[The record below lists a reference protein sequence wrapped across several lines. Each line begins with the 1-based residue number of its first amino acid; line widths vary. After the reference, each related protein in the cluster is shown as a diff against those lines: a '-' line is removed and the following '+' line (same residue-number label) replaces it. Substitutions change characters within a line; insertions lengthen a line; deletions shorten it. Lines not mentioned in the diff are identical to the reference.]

1 MALLTLINIRK
12 NTMKNRY
19 LGLVFGLALSSIAV
33 VASAEDSSLVNFHP
47 GQVVTAKALNHNFQL
62 LQKSSESTS
71 AYTVSVPS
79 VAHQAVSLDEAI
91 QTAVVKESAL
101 CGSAQP
107 CYVVVKLHPGH
118 YQYQGSL
125 PQHIILQGVPGSVLS
140 LTGDLNLSAQSQ
152 LYDLTLTSQQ
162 PVSVSV
168 GGTMVELHNV
178 LFSSK
183 VEFSPGEFHPFM
195 SSVRQANQDHTVR
208 LLKTV
213 N

>member
-1 MALLTLINIRK
+1 
-12 NTMKNRY
+12 MKSKY

-33 VASAEDSSLVNFHP
+33 AASAEDSSLVNFHP

-79 VAHQAVSLDEAI
+79 VAGQAVSLDAPI
-91 QTAVVKESAL
+91 QAAVAKNSAQ

-107 CYVVVKLHPGH
+107 CYVVVKLQPGH

-125 PQHIILQGVPGSVLS
+125 PQHIILQGVPGSVLN
-140 LTGDLNLSAQSQ
+140 LTGNMSLSAQSQ
-152 LYDLTLTSQQ
+152 LYDLTITSQQ
-162 PVSVSV
+162 AVRVGV

-178 LFSSK
+178 FFSSNVK
-183 VEFSPGEFHPFM
+183 FSPAEFHPFM
-195 SSVRQANQDHTVR
+195 TAVRQANQDHTVR
-208 LLKTV
+208 LLKSV